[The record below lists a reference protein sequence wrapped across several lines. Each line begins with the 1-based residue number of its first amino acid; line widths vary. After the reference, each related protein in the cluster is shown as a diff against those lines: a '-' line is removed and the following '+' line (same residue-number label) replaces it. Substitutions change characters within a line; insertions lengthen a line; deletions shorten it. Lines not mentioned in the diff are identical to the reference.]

1 MNINMALLFGNLT
14 RDPELRAMPSGMNV
28 ASFSIATNRVF
39 KDKDGNKRE
48 EVDFHN
54 IIVFGKQADS
64 VAQYLKK
71 GSSAFIEGRMQT
83 RSWDD
88 KKSGE
93 KKYRTEVVAER
104 VQFGPRK
111 AEDDGS
117 SRPEKVDNTNE
128 GIWDEE
134 PEGAGGTTTT
144 HHTVSEN
151 GIHTKKPKK
160 ESGPGIKYPEEDINL
175 DDIPF

>member
-1 MNINMALLFGNLT
+1 MNINKVLLFGNLT
-14 RDPELRAMPSGMNV
+14 RDPELRALPSGMNV
-28 ASFSIATNRVF
+28 ASFSIATNRTYV
-39 KDKDGNKRE
+39 DKDGKKQE

-54 IIVFGKQADS
+54 IVVFGRQADTT
-64 VAQYLKK
+64 AQYLKK

-111 AEDDGS
+111 QGDAA
-117 SRPEKVDNTNE
+117 PEKSQADKDWDAMGGNE
-128 GIWDEE
+128 DT
-134 PEGAGGTTTT
+134 PKAA
-144 HHTVSEN
+144 
-151 GIHTKKPKK
+151 PKK
-160 ESGPGIKYPEEDINL
+160 GPTYEGDVDVSP

>member
-39 KDKDGNKRE
+39 KDKDGKKQE
-48 EVDFHN
+48 QVDFHN
-54 IIVFGKQADS
+54 VIVFGKQADS

-93 KKYRTEVVAER
+93 KKYRTEVVATH

-111 AEDDGS
+111 QGDGDAPRGRTNDDTGNGTWPDDES
-117 SRPEKVDNTNE
+117 QEPEKAHAKD
-128 GIWDEE
+128 
-134 PEGAGGTTTT
+134 
-144 HHTVSEN
+144 
-151 GIHTKKPKK
+151 
-160 ESGPGIKYPEEDINL
+160 SGEIDINP